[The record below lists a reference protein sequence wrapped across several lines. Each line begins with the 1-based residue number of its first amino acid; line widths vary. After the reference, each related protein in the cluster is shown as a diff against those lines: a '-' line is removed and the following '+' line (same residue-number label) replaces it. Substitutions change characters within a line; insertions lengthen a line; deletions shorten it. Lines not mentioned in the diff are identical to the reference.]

1 MRTTF
6 RKIVIAADRSGA
18 GKTTVSCG
26 LLAVLKKRGV
36 KVQSFKC
43 GPDYID
49 PMFHRR
55 VLGVPSG
62 NLDSFF
68 TDAATLR
75 RIFTKRVAESGAELA
90 LVEGVMGYYDGLG
103 GVSSR
108 ASTWEIAHILDAPT
122 ILVMD
127 AKGASVSSAAL
138 VRGMMEFREEMSAE
152 SGRSTPGRPACT
164 GDSGSASPSDGGRRT
179 EPVKKAGSRQS
190 GIRGLILN
198 RVSPMFY
205 PRLKSVIEEYC
216 PGIEVLGY
224 LPELPELK
232 VPSRHLGLVEPGEIE
247 DFQRWTERVA
257 AQMEE
262 SVELERLLEIAGVE
276 SPLKEDKPQSD
287 KPQPVRI
294 AVSEDEAFNFTYEEN
309 RALLRQLGAELVPF
323 SPLHDAALPA
333 EVDGLILSG
342 GYPELF
348 KDALHANASMRAFVA
363 EAVRQGLPTIAECG
377 GYMYLLE
384 AIEQVAMCGVLPG
397 DAERKPRLVRFGY
410 VEAETRR
417 DSVLGP
423 AGTVLRGHEFHRYDC
438 DFNGADCTLTKPAAG
453 HGHAATSARSYEGIY
468 LTDSLA
474 AGFPHFYYWSNPAAL
489 AHFLDSCRTW
499 RTKQQKNKYASHT
512 AHEEYEKYADTSSLR
527 CDAVDTSTHECAG
540 DREYYRSLAQQ
551 HWDSLGK
558 PIDSL
563 GVLEQHVTKL
573 CMIERTTQP
582 HIGRRALVVLCADH
596 GCVREGVTQTDS
608 SVTRIVAENF
618 ARGLTTTSVLAQQ
631 FAVDLFPIDVGMLS
645 AGDSRSS
652 EVPADDEIRA
662 TSSSQI
668 SASSGPMP
676 TSAALRTDCVNDR
689 CLQHG
694 SGDIAIEPAMSEEVG
709 ERALALGR
717 RLVRE
722 LKAQGYDILLTGEMG
737 IGNTTPTSAL
747 FSAYLGLPVEE
758 TVGRGAGL
766 SDEGLERKRDCVR
779 RALRRVNHKNAK
791 QLLFELGGLEIATM
805 AGMFLGAVEE
815 QMPIVID
822 GAISTAAA
830 LAASRIC
837 EEEEAVADVTLASH
851 VSKDGA
857 ARKAL
862 EALGLRAIIDADM
875 SLGEGSGAVL
885 LLPLLDAALAVYRGM
900 GSFDDIHVEAYHR
913 FK

>member
-1 MRTTF
+1 MGGVQNTNPMRHTF

-75 RIFTKRVAESGAELA
+75 RIFRDRVAESGAELA

-108 ASTWEIAHILDAPT
+108 ASTWEIAHILDALT

-127 AKGASVSSAAL
+127 AKGASVSIAAL
-138 VRGMMEFREEMSAE
+138 VRGMMEFGEEMKVE
-152 SGRSTPGRPACT
+152 SGRSTPGRPAEIPPEEAPTIGRSACT
-164 GDSGSASPSDGGRRT
+164 EDSGAAGPSDGCRRD
-179 EPVKKAGSRQS
+179 EAAKRAGSRQS

-205 PRLKSVIEEYC
+205 SRLKSVIEEYC

-232 VPSRHLGLVEPGEIE
+232 VPSRHLGLVEPEEIA

-262 SVELERLLEIAGVE
+262 SVDVERLMEIAGVE
-276 SPLKEDKPQSD
+276 PLNIPQAQGRDACNKLKRLDMRAYEIGDDAVTDEKDRSGENTWLQGSFQGND
-287 KPQPVRI
+287 ASVQPVRI

-333 EVDGLILSG
+333 DADGLLLSG
-342 GYPELF
+342 GYPELYR
-348 KDALHANASMRAFVA
+348 DALHANASMRASVA
-363 EAVRQGLPTIAECG
+363 EAIKQGLPTIAECG

-384 AIEQVAMCGVLPG
+384 AIEQVPMCGVLRG

-453 HGHAATSARSYEGIY
+453 HGSAATSARSYEGIY
-468 LTDSLA
+468 LTDRLA

-489 AHFLDSCRTW
+489 AHFLDACRTW
-499 RTKQQKNKYASHT
+499 RK
-512 AHEEYEKYADTSSLR
+512 
-527 CDAVDTSTHECAG
+527 
-540 DREYYRSLAQQ
+540 
-551 HWDSLGK
+551 
-558 PIDSL
+558 
-563 GVLEQHVTKL
+563 
-573 CMIERTTQP
+573 
-582 HIGRRALVVLCADH
+582 
-596 GCVREGVTQTDS
+596 
-608 SVTRIVAENF
+608 
-618 ARGLTTTSVLAQQ
+618 
-631 FAVDLFPIDVGMLS
+631 
-645 AGDSRSS
+645 
-652 EVPADDEIRA
+652 
-662 TSSSQI
+662 
-668 SASSGPMP
+668 
-676 TSAALRTDCVNDR
+676 
-689 CLQHG
+689 
-694 SGDIAIEPAMSEEVG
+694 
-709 ERALALGR
+709 
-717 RLVRE
+717 
-722 LKAQGYDILLTGEMG
+722 
-737 IGNTTPTSAL
+737 
-747 FSAYLGLPVEE
+747 
-758 TVGRGAGL
+758 
-766 SDEGLERKRDCVR
+766 
-779 RALRRVNHKNAK
+779 
-791 QLLFELGGLEIATM
+791 
-805 AGMFLGAVEE
+805 
-815 QMPIVID
+815 
-822 GAISTAAA
+822 
-830 LAASRIC
+830 
-837 EEEEAVADVTLASH
+837 
-851 VSKDGA
+851 
-857 ARKAL
+857 
-862 EALGLRAIIDADM
+862 
-875 SLGEGSGAVL
+875 
-885 LLPLLDAALAVYRGM
+885 
-900 GSFDDIHVEAYHR
+900 
-913 FK
+913 

>member
-1 MRTTF
+1 MRHTF

-75 RIFTKRVAESGAELA
+75 RIFRDRVAESGSELA

-122 ILVMD
+122 FLVMD
-127 AKGASVSSAAL
+127 AKGASVSIAAL
-138 VRGMMEFREEMSAE
+138 VRGMMEFGEEMEAE
-152 SGRSTPGRPACT
+152 RVESTPGRPAEIPPEEVPAIGRSACT
-164 GDSGSASPSDGGRRT
+164 GDPESASPSDGCRRD
-179 EPVKKAGSRQS
+179 EAEKRAGSRQS

-205 PRLKSVIEEYC
+205 PRLRSVIEEYC

-232 VPSRHLGLVEPGEIE
+232 VPSRHLGLVEPEEIA

-262 SVELERLLEIAGVE
+262 SVDVERLMEIAGVE
-276 SPLKEDKPQSD
+276 PPLKPD
-287 KPQPVRI
+287 KPQPDKSRRVRI

-333 EVDGLILSG
+333 DADGLILSG
-342 GYPELF
+342 GYPELY
-348 KDALHANASMRAFVA
+348 KDALHANASMRASVA
-363 EAVRQGLPTIAECG
+363 EAVKQGLPTIAECG
-377 GYMYLLE
+377 GYMYLLD
-384 AIEQVAMCGVLPG
+384 AIEQVPMCGVLRG

-468 LTDSLA
+468 LTDRLA

-489 AHFLDSCRTW
+489 AHFLDACRTW
-499 RTKQQKNKYASHT
+499 RK
-512 AHEEYEKYADTSSLR
+512 
-527 CDAVDTSTHECAG
+527 
-540 DREYYRSLAQQ
+540 
-551 HWDSLGK
+551 
-558 PIDSL
+558 
-563 GVLEQHVTKL
+563 
-573 CMIERTTQP
+573 
-582 HIGRRALVVLCADH
+582 
-596 GCVREGVTQTDS
+596 
-608 SVTRIVAENF
+608 
-618 ARGLTTTSVLAQQ
+618 
-631 FAVDLFPIDVGMLS
+631 
-645 AGDSRSS
+645 
-652 EVPADDEIRA
+652 
-662 TSSSQI
+662 
-668 SASSGPMP
+668 
-676 TSAALRTDCVNDR
+676 
-689 CLQHG
+689 
-694 SGDIAIEPAMSEEVG
+694 
-709 ERALALGR
+709 
-717 RLVRE
+717 
-722 LKAQGYDILLTGEMG
+722 
-737 IGNTTPTSAL
+737 
-747 FSAYLGLPVEE
+747 
-758 TVGRGAGL
+758 
-766 SDEGLERKRDCVR
+766 
-779 RALRRVNHKNAK
+779 
-791 QLLFELGGLEIATM
+791 
-805 AGMFLGAVEE
+805 
-815 QMPIVID
+815 
-822 GAISTAAA
+822 
-830 LAASRIC
+830 
-837 EEEEAVADVTLASH
+837 
-851 VSKDGA
+851 
-857 ARKAL
+857 
-862 EALGLRAIIDADM
+862 
-875 SLGEGSGAVL
+875 
-885 LLPLLDAALAVYRGM
+885 
-900 GSFDDIHVEAYHR
+900 
-913 FK
+913 

>member
-1 MRTTF
+1 MPGMQHSEVPGRWIFGHDLTDCIGKCAASRGVQSTNPMRHTF

-75 RIFTKRVAESGAELA
+75 RIFTERVVESGAELA

-127 AKGASVSSAAL
+127 AKGASVSIAAL
-138 VRGMMEFREEMSAE
+138 VRGMMGFREEMSAE

-164 GDSGSASPSDGGRRT
+164 GDSGSASPSDGCRRT
-179 EPVKKAGSRQS
+179 EPAKKAGSRQS

-205 PRLKSVIEEYC
+205 PRLKSVIEAYC

-232 VPSRHLGLVEPGEIE
+232 VPSRHLGLVEPEEIE

-262 SVELERLLEIAGVE
+262 SVEVERLLEIAGVE
-276 SPLKEDKPQSD
+276 SPLKPDKPQSD

-323 SPLHDAALPA
+323 SPLHDAELPVD
-333 EVDGLILSG
+333 VDGLILSG
-342 GYPELF
+342 GYPELYR
-348 KDALHANASMRAFVA
+348 DAFHANASMRASVA
-363 EAVRQGLPTIAECG
+363 EAVKLGLPTIAECG

-468 LTDSLA
+468 LTNSLA

-499 RTKQQKNKYASHT
+499 RRKQQ
-512 AHEEYEKYADTSSLR
+512 
-527 CDAVDTSTHECAG
+527 G
-540 DREYYRSLAQQ
+540 
-551 HWDSLGK
+551 
-558 PIDSL
+558 
-563 GVLEQHVTKL
+563 
-573 CMIERTTQP
+573 
-582 HIGRRALVVLCADH
+582 
-596 GCVREGVTQTDS
+596 
-608 SVTRIVAENF
+608 NF
-618 ARGLTTTSVLAQQ
+618 
-631 FAVDLFPIDVGMLS
+631 
-645 AGDSRSS
+645 
-652 EVPADDEIRA
+652 
-662 TSSSQI
+662 
-668 SASSGPMP
+668 
-676 TSAALRTDCVNDR
+676 
-689 CLQHG
+689 
-694 SGDIAIEPAMSEEVG
+694 
-709 ERALALGR
+709 
-717 RLVRE
+717 
-722 LKAQGYDILLTGEMG
+722 
-737 IGNTTPTSAL
+737 
-747 FSAYLGLPVEE
+747 
-758 TVGRGAGL
+758 
-766 SDEGLERKRDCVR
+766 
-779 RALRRVNHKNAK
+779 
-791 QLLFELGGLEIATM
+791 
-805 AGMFLGAVEE
+805 
-815 QMPIVID
+815 
-822 GAISTAAA
+822 
-830 LAASRIC
+830 
-837 EEEEAVADVTLASH
+837 
-851 VSKDGA
+851 
-857 ARKAL
+857 
-862 EALGLRAIIDADM
+862 
-875 SLGEGSGAVL
+875 
-885 LLPLLDAALAVYRGM
+885 
-900 GSFDDIHVEAYHR
+900 
-913 FK
+913 

>member
-1 MRTTF
+1 MRHTF

-75 RIFTKRVAESGAELA
+75 RIFTERVVESGAELA

-127 AKGASVSSAAL
+127 AKGASVSIAAL

-152 SGRSTPGRPACT
+152 NGRSTPGRPACT

-205 PRLKSVIEEYC
+205 PRLKSVIEAYC

-262 SVELERLLEIAGVE
+262 SVELERLLEIAAVE
-276 SPLKEDKPQSD
+276 QRVALDDRSARMRDRETNIAGEIIDREEKRLYFDPAAGAGCTQNSKICAGIQRSSAGEEKVTEPETAGSRT
-287 KPQPVRI
+287 VRI

-333 EVDGLILSG
+333 KVDGLILSG
-342 GYPELF
+342 GYPELYR
-348 KDALHANASMRAFVA
+348 DALHANASMRASVA
-363 EAVRQGLPTIAECG
+363 EAVKLGLPTIAECG
-377 GYMYLLE
+377 GYMYLLD

-453 HGHAATSARSYEGIY
+453 HGRAAASARSYEGIY

-489 AHFLDSCRTW
+489 AHFLDRCRTW
-499 RTKQQKNKYASHT
+499 QRKQQ
-512 AHEEYEKYADTSSLR
+512 
-527 CDAVDTSTHECAG
+527 G
-540 DREYYRSLAQQ
+540 D
-551 HWDSLGK
+551 
-558 PIDSL
+558 
-563 GVLEQHVTKL
+563 
-573 CMIERTTQP
+573 
-582 HIGRRALVVLCADH
+582 
-596 GCVREGVTQTDS
+596 
-608 SVTRIVAENF
+608 F
-618 ARGLTTTSVLAQQ
+618 
-631 FAVDLFPIDVGMLS
+631 
-645 AGDSRSS
+645 
-652 EVPADDEIRA
+652 
-662 TSSSQI
+662 
-668 SASSGPMP
+668 
-676 TSAALRTDCVNDR
+676 
-689 CLQHG
+689 
-694 SGDIAIEPAMSEEVG
+694 
-709 ERALALGR
+709 
-717 RLVRE
+717 
-722 LKAQGYDILLTGEMG
+722 
-737 IGNTTPTSAL
+737 
-747 FSAYLGLPVEE
+747 
-758 TVGRGAGL
+758 
-766 SDEGLERKRDCVR
+766 
-779 RALRRVNHKNAK
+779 
-791 QLLFELGGLEIATM
+791 
-805 AGMFLGAVEE
+805 
-815 QMPIVID
+815 
-822 GAISTAAA
+822 
-830 LAASRIC
+830 
-837 EEEEAVADVTLASH
+837 
-851 VSKDGA
+851 
-857 ARKAL
+857 
-862 EALGLRAIIDADM
+862 
-875 SLGEGSGAVL
+875 
-885 LLPLLDAALAVYRGM
+885 
-900 GSFDDIHVEAYHR
+900 
-913 FK
+913 

>member
-1 MRTTF
+1 MPGMRRSEVPDRLIFRQNLTGSIGRCAASGGVQSTNPMNSKF

-68 TDAATLR
+68 TDEATLR
-75 RIFTKRVAESGAELA
+75 RIFTDRVAESGAELA
-90 LVEGVMGYYDGLG
+90 LVEGVMGCYDGLG

-127 AKGASVSSAAL
+127 AKGASVSVAAL
-138 VRGMMEFREEMSAE
+138 VRGMMGFKEEREA
-152 SGRSTPGRPACT
+152 
-164 GDSGSASPSDGGRRT
+164 
-179 EPVKKAGSRQS
+179 QS

-232 VPSRHLGLVEPGEIE
+232 VPSRHLGLVEPEEIA

-262 SVELERLLEIAGVE
+262 SVEVARLMEIAGVE
-276 SPLKEDKPQSD
+276 PLNIPQAQGNAASMQPVTCRTMEDEDTERSTVEAEISGTDAD
-287 KPQPVRI
+287 KASSAMNGLKCRARALEQPVRI

-333 EVDGLILSG
+333 DADGLILSG
-342 GYPELF
+342 GYPELYR
-348 KDALHANASMRAFVA
+348 DALHANASMRALVT
-363 EAVRQGLPTIAECG
+363 EAVKKGLPTIAECG
-377 GYMYLLE
+377 GYMYLLD
-384 AIEQVAMCGVLPG
+384 AIEQVAMCGVLRG

-453 HGHAATSARSYEGIY
+453 HGRAATSARSYEGIY

-489 AHFLDSCRTW
+489 AHFLDACRTW
-499 RTKQQKNKYASHT
+499 R
-512 AHEEYEKYADTSSLR
+512 EK
-527 CDAVDTSTHECAG
+527 
-540 DREYYRSLAQQ
+540 
-551 HWDSLGK
+551 
-558 PIDSL
+558 
-563 GVLEQHVTKL
+563 
-573 CMIERTTQP
+573 
-582 HIGRRALVVLCADH
+582 
-596 GCVREGVTQTDS
+596 
-608 SVTRIVAENF
+608 
-618 ARGLTTTSVLAQQ
+618 
-631 FAVDLFPIDVGMLS
+631 
-645 AGDSRSS
+645 
-652 EVPADDEIRA
+652 
-662 TSSSQI
+662 
-668 SASSGPMP
+668 
-676 TSAALRTDCVNDR
+676 
-689 CLQHG
+689 
-694 SGDIAIEPAMSEEVG
+694 
-709 ERALALGR
+709 
-717 RLVRE
+717 
-722 LKAQGYDILLTGEMG
+722 
-737 IGNTTPTSAL
+737 
-747 FSAYLGLPVEE
+747 
-758 TVGRGAGL
+758 
-766 SDEGLERKRDCVR
+766 
-779 RALRRVNHKNAK
+779 
-791 QLLFELGGLEIATM
+791 
-805 AGMFLGAVEE
+805 
-815 QMPIVID
+815 
-822 GAISTAAA
+822 
-830 LAASRIC
+830 
-837 EEEEAVADVTLASH
+837 
-851 VSKDGA
+851 
-857 ARKAL
+857 
-862 EALGLRAIIDADM
+862 
-875 SLGEGSGAVL
+875 
-885 LLPLLDAALAVYRGM
+885 
-900 GSFDDIHVEAYHR
+900 
-913 FK
+913 

>member
-1 MRTTF
+1 MAALRLPAWIRFCAPPSAAFTHRNHMRKEF

-75 RIFTKRVAESGAELA
+75 RIFTERVVKSGAELA

-127 AKGASVSSAAL
+127 TKGASVSIAAL
-138 VRGMMEFREEMSAE
+138 VRGMMGFGEDRGA
-152 SGRSTPGRPACT
+152 
-164 GDSGSASPSDGGRRT
+164 
-179 EPVKKAGSRQS
+179 QS

-224 LPELPELK
+224 LSELPELE

-262 SVELERLLEIAGVE
+262 SVEVERLLEIASVE
-276 SPLKEDKPQSD
+276 PPLKPDKPQSD
-287 KPQPVRI
+287 RPQPVRI

-323 SPLHDAALPA
+323 SPLHDEALPTD
-333 EVDGLILSG
+333 VDGLLLSG
-342 GYPELF
+342 GYPELY
-348 KDALHANASMRAFVA
+348 KDALHANASMRASVA
-363 EAVRQGLPTIAECG
+363 EAVKHGLPTIAECG
-377 GYMYLLE
+377 GYMYLLD
-384 AIEQVAMCGVLPG
+384 AIEQVPMCGVLRG
-397 DAERKPRLVRFGY
+397 DAERKSRLVRFGY

-453 HGHAATSARSYEGIY
+453 HGRAATSARSYEGIY

-499 RTKQQKNKYASHT
+499 RRKQQ
-512 AHEEYEKYADTSSLR
+512 
-527 CDAVDTSTHECAG
+527 G
-540 DREYYRSLAQQ
+540 
-551 HWDSLGK
+551 
-558 PIDSL
+558 
-563 GVLEQHVTKL
+563 
-573 CMIERTTQP
+573 
-582 HIGRRALVVLCADH
+582 
-596 GCVREGVTQTDS
+596 
-608 SVTRIVAENF
+608 NF
-618 ARGLTTTSVLAQQ
+618 
-631 FAVDLFPIDVGMLS
+631 
-645 AGDSRSS
+645 
-652 EVPADDEIRA
+652 
-662 TSSSQI
+662 
-668 SASSGPMP
+668 
-676 TSAALRTDCVNDR
+676 
-689 CLQHG
+689 
-694 SGDIAIEPAMSEEVG
+694 
-709 ERALALGR
+709 
-717 RLVRE
+717 
-722 LKAQGYDILLTGEMG
+722 
-737 IGNTTPTSAL
+737 
-747 FSAYLGLPVEE
+747 
-758 TVGRGAGL
+758 
-766 SDEGLERKRDCVR
+766 
-779 RALRRVNHKNAK
+779 
-791 QLLFELGGLEIATM
+791 
-805 AGMFLGAVEE
+805 
-815 QMPIVID
+815 
-822 GAISTAAA
+822 
-830 LAASRIC
+830 
-837 EEEEAVADVTLASH
+837 
-851 VSKDGA
+851 
-857 ARKAL
+857 
-862 EALGLRAIIDADM
+862 
-875 SLGEGSGAVL
+875 
-885 LLPLLDAALAVYRGM
+885 
-900 GSFDDIHVEAYHR
+900 
-913 FK
+913 

>member
-1 MRTTF
+1 MRHTF

-68 TDAATLR
+68 TDAVTLR
-75 RIFTKRVAESGAELA
+75 RIFRNRVAESGAELA

-127 AKGASVSSAAL
+127 AKGASVSVAAL
-138 VRGMMEFREEMSAE
+138 VRGMIDFGEEMSVAE
-152 SGRSTPGRPACT
+152 GAPAIGRSACT
-164 GDSGSASPSDGGRRT
+164 EDSGAAGPSDGCRRDDAA
-179 EPVKKAGSRQS
+179 KRAGSRQS

-216 PGIEVLGY
+216 PGVEVLGY

-232 VPSRHLGLVEPGEIE
+232 VPSRHLGLVEPGELE

-262 SVELERLLEIAGVE
+262 SVEVERLMEIAGVE
-276 SPLKEDKPQSD
+276 PPLKSEKIEPTMESARRE
-287 KPQPVRI
+287 RI

-309 RALLRQLGAELVPF
+309 RALLQQLGAELVPF

-333 EVDGLILSG
+333 EIGGLLLSG
-342 GYPELF
+342 GYPELYR
-348 KDALHANASMRAFVA
+348 DALHANASMRASVA
-363 EAVRQGLPTIAECG
+363 EAVKQGLPTIAECG

-384 AIEQVAMCGVLPG
+384 AIEQVPMCGVLRG

-453 HGHAATSARSYEGIY
+453 HGRAATSARSYEGIY

-489 AHFLDSCRTW
+489 AHFLDACRTW
-499 RTKQQKNKYASHT
+499 RDKQ
-512 AHEEYEKYADTSSLR
+512 D
-527 CDAVDTSTHECAG
+527 
-540 DREYYRSLAQQ
+540 
-551 HWDSLGK
+551 
-558 PIDSL
+558 I
-563 GVLEQHVTKL
+563 
-573 CMIERTTQP
+573 
-582 HIGRRALVVLCADH
+582 RR
-596 GCVREGVTQTDS
+596 
-608 SVTRIVAENF
+608 
-618 ARGLTTTSVLAQQ
+618 
-631 FAVDLFPIDVGMLS
+631 
-645 AGDSRSS
+645 
-652 EVPADDEIRA
+652 
-662 TSSSQI
+662 
-668 SASSGPMP
+668 
-676 TSAALRTDCVNDR
+676 
-689 CLQHG
+689 
-694 SGDIAIEPAMSEEVG
+694 
-709 ERALALGR
+709 
-717 RLVRE
+717 
-722 LKAQGYDILLTGEMG
+722 
-737 IGNTTPTSAL
+737 
-747 FSAYLGLPVEE
+747 
-758 TVGRGAGL
+758 
-766 SDEGLERKRDCVR
+766 
-779 RALRRVNHKNAK
+779 
-791 QLLFELGGLEIATM
+791 
-805 AGMFLGAVEE
+805 
-815 QMPIVID
+815 
-822 GAISTAAA
+822 
-830 LAASRIC
+830 
-837 EEEEAVADVTLASH
+837 
-851 VSKDGA
+851 
-857 ARKAL
+857 
-862 EALGLRAIIDADM
+862 
-875 SLGEGSGAVL
+875 
-885 LLPLLDAALAVYRGM
+885 
-900 GSFDDIHVEAYHR
+900 
-913 FK
+913 

>member
-1 MRTTF
+1 MCAASGGVQSTNPMRHTF

-75 RIFTKRVAESGAELA
+75 RIFTKRVVESGAELA

-127 AKGASVSSAAL
+127 AKGASVSIAAL

-152 SGRSTPGRPACT
+152 SGKSTPGRPACT
-164 GDSGSASPSDGGRRT
+164 GDSGLASPLDGCRRN
-179 EPVKKAGSRQS
+179 EPAKKAGSRQS

-205 PRLKSVIEEYC
+205 PRLKSVIEAYC

-232 VPSRHLGLVEPGEIE
+232 IPSRHLGLVEPEE
-247 DFQRWTERVA
+247 LRDFRNWADRVA
-257 AQMEE
+257 E
-262 SVELERLLEIAGVE
+262 ELEECVDVDRLLEIAAEERYSIREDGAEDVE
-276 SPLKEDKPQSD
+276 NRPLLER
-287 KPQPVRI
+287 PVRI

-309 RALLRQLGAELVPF
+309 RALLRQLGAELVSF

-342 GYPELF
+342 GYPELYR
-348 KDALHANASMRAFVA
+348 DALHANASMRASVA
-363 EAVRQGLPTIAECG
+363 EAVKQGLPTIAECG
-377 GYMYLLE
+377 GYMYLLD
-384 AIEQVAMCGVLPG
+384 AIEQVAMCGVLAG

-453 HGHAATSARSYEGIY
+453 HGRAATSARSYEGIY

-489 AHFLDSCRTW
+489 AHFLDRCRTW
-499 RTKQQKNKYASHT
+499 QREQQ
-512 AHEEYEKYADTSSLR
+512 
-527 CDAVDTSTHECAG
+527 G
-540 DREYYRSLAQQ
+540 D
-551 HWDSLGK
+551 
-558 PIDSL
+558 
-563 GVLEQHVTKL
+563 
-573 CMIERTTQP
+573 
-582 HIGRRALVVLCADH
+582 
-596 GCVREGVTQTDS
+596 
-608 SVTRIVAENF
+608 F
-618 ARGLTTTSVLAQQ
+618 
-631 FAVDLFPIDVGMLS
+631 
-645 AGDSRSS
+645 
-652 EVPADDEIRA
+652 
-662 TSSSQI
+662 
-668 SASSGPMP
+668 
-676 TSAALRTDCVNDR
+676 
-689 CLQHG
+689 
-694 SGDIAIEPAMSEEVG
+694 
-709 ERALALGR
+709 
-717 RLVRE
+717 
-722 LKAQGYDILLTGEMG
+722 
-737 IGNTTPTSAL
+737 
-747 FSAYLGLPVEE
+747 
-758 TVGRGAGL
+758 
-766 SDEGLERKRDCVR
+766 
-779 RALRRVNHKNAK
+779 
-791 QLLFELGGLEIATM
+791 
-805 AGMFLGAVEE
+805 
-815 QMPIVID
+815 
-822 GAISTAAA
+822 
-830 LAASRIC
+830 
-837 EEEEAVADVTLASH
+837 
-851 VSKDGA
+851 
-857 ARKAL
+857 
-862 EALGLRAIIDADM
+862 
-875 SLGEGSGAVL
+875 
-885 LLPLLDAALAVYRGM
+885 
-900 GSFDDIHVEAYHR
+900 
-913 FK
+913 

>member
-1 MRTTF
+1 MSAMRRSEVPGRQIFRQDLTDSIGRCAASGGVQNTNPMRHTF

-68 TDAATLR
+68 TDEATLR
-75 RIFTKRVAESGAELA
+75 RIFTDRVAESGAELA
-90 LVEGVMGYYDGLG
+90 LVEGVMGCYDGLG

-127 AKGASVSSAAL
+127 AKGASVSVAAL
-138 VRGMMEFREEMSAE
+138 VRGMMGFKEEREA
-152 SGRSTPGRPACT
+152 
-164 GDSGSASPSDGGRRT
+164 
-179 EPVKKAGSRQS
+179 QS

-232 VPSRHLGLVEPGEIE
+232 VPSRHLGLVEPEEIA

-262 SVELERLLEIAGVE
+262 SVEVARLMEIAGVE
-276 SPLKEDKPQSD
+276 PLNIPQAQGNAASMQPVTCRTMEDEDTERSTVEAEISGTDAD
-287 KPQPVRI
+287 KASSAMNGLKCRARALEQPVRI

-333 EVDGLILSG
+333 DADGLILSG
-342 GYPELF
+342 GYPELYR
-348 KDALHANASMRAFVA
+348 DALHANASMRALVA
-363 EAVRQGLPTIAECG
+363 EAVKKGLPTIAECG
-377 GYMYLLE
+377 GYMYLLD
-384 AIEQVAMCGVLPG
+384 AIEQVAMCGVLRG

-453 HGHAATSARSYEGIY
+453 HGRAATSARSYEGIY

-489 AHFLDSCRTW
+489 AHFLDACRTW
-499 RTKQQKNKYASHT
+499 R
-512 AHEEYEKYADTSSLR
+512 EK
-527 CDAVDTSTHECAG
+527 
-540 DREYYRSLAQQ
+540 
-551 HWDSLGK
+551 
-558 PIDSL
+558 
-563 GVLEQHVTKL
+563 
-573 CMIERTTQP
+573 
-582 HIGRRALVVLCADH
+582 
-596 GCVREGVTQTDS
+596 
-608 SVTRIVAENF
+608 
-618 ARGLTTTSVLAQQ
+618 
-631 FAVDLFPIDVGMLS
+631 
-645 AGDSRSS
+645 
-652 EVPADDEIRA
+652 
-662 TSSSQI
+662 
-668 SASSGPMP
+668 
-676 TSAALRTDCVNDR
+676 
-689 CLQHG
+689 
-694 SGDIAIEPAMSEEVG
+694 
-709 ERALALGR
+709 
-717 RLVRE
+717 
-722 LKAQGYDILLTGEMG
+722 
-737 IGNTTPTSAL
+737 
-747 FSAYLGLPVEE
+747 
-758 TVGRGAGL
+758 
-766 SDEGLERKRDCVR
+766 
-779 RALRRVNHKNAK
+779 
-791 QLLFELGGLEIATM
+791 
-805 AGMFLGAVEE
+805 
-815 QMPIVID
+815 
-822 GAISTAAA
+822 
-830 LAASRIC
+830 
-837 EEEEAVADVTLASH
+837 
-851 VSKDGA
+851 
-857 ARKAL
+857 
-862 EALGLRAIIDADM
+862 
-875 SLGEGSGAVL
+875 
-885 LLPLLDAALAVYRGM
+885 
-900 GSFDDIHVEAYHR
+900 
-913 FK
+913 